1 MVLPCAATPGLPA
14 DPAPN
19 RRAATVDLLAL
30 FNITQLANALALASL
45 LTILSSGLA
54 LIFGLRGVMNFGHGA
69 FYMLGAYLGYTV
81 TGRLG
86 FWPSLV
92 VVPLLLAVLGV
103 VFELAVLRPLQ
114 KRSHMDV
121 ALITF
126 GIALVIG
133 PVVNKI
139 WGTSPLSVEAPA
151 ELAGSVSL
159 FGSAYPVYRL
169 FLIAM
174 GFGTCVALAAW
185 LRFTRSGM
193 HTRAVSQQPHVA
205 RMMGV
210 NTDRLSLLVVC
221 LGTGFAGLAGVLAGP
236 YLSVDPGM
244 GASILISCLIVVVVG
259 GLGSIGG
266 AIAAAVVYGF
276 ITVIGTVI
284 LPSVAVLAP
293 YLLLFFVLLWRPQGF
308 GRGRVD

>member
-1 MVLPCAATPGLPA
+1 MDFAQ
-14 DPAPN
+14 
-19 RRAATVDLLAL
+19 L
-30 FNITQLANALALASL
+30 FSVAQLANALALASL
-45 LTILSSGLA
+45 LTILASGLA
-54 LIFGLRGVMNFGHGA
+54 LIFGLRDVMNFGHGA
-69 FYMLGAYLGYTV
+69 FYMLGAYLGFSV
-81 TGRLG
+81 TKSMN
-86 FWPSLV
+86 FWAALV
-92 VVPLLLAVLGV
+92 VVPLVLAVLGV

-121 ALITF
+121 ALVTF
-126 GIALVIG
+126 GIGLIVG
-133 PVVNKI
+133 PAVHKI
-139 WGTSPLSVEAPA
+139 WGTVPLAVDPPA
-151 ELAGSVSL
+151 VLAGSTQL
-159 FGSAYPVYRL
+159 LGTMYPVYRL
-169 FLIAM
+169 FLIGM
-174 GFGTCVALAAW
+174 GFGTCLLLAAW
-185 LRFTRSGM
+185 LKYTRSGM

-221 LGTGFAGLAGVLAGP
+221 LGSAFAGLAGVLAGP

-276 ITVIGTVI
+276 IQVIGTVL

-293 YLLLFFVLLWRPQGF
+293 YLLLFIVLLWRPQGF
-308 GRGRVD
+308 GRGRVG